1 MRVSFTDLTRVTKT
15 IEFSGK
21 LISLIYQRQIRTI
34 NTIYQRQIRT
44 INTTHSTCRVDNLEY
59 TNARKRMFY
68 LLG

>member
-34 NTIYQRQIRT
+34 NT
-44 INTTHSTCRVDNLEY
+44 THSTCRVDNLEY